1 MLLVFIRESYFTVTK
16 NIRLNVT
23 YYFII
28 KIANMRKS
36 QQKILNHSS
45 YFKFKYF
52 IKLYKNYTREPFS
65 FLVNDTTLL
74 SNEI

>member
-1 MLLVFIRESYFTVTK
+1 MSLVFISESYFTVPK

-28 KIANMRKS
+28 KIANMREF
-36 QQKILNHSS
+36 QQKSLNRLS
-45 YFKFKYF
+45 YFEFKYL
-52 IKLYKNYTREPFS
+52 IKLRKNYTREPFS
-65 FLVNDTTLL
+65 FLVNDTTLS